1 MYLKEIKAHGFKSF
15 ADKINIELGTGISGI
30 VGPNGSGKS
39 NVVDAVRWVLG
50 EQSVKSLRGDG
61 NMSDVIFSGS
71 KSRNAQNVASV
82 TLVFDNSDRYLNV
95 DYTEVSIQ
103 RRVYKDGTNEY
114 LLNGERC
121 RLKDITDILLDTGI
135 AKESFN
141 IISQGKIEEI
151 ISNKPSERR
160 IIFEEAAGV
169 LKYKKRKEEALRK
182 LERTHDNM
190 NRVDD
195 IIEELKEQVEP
206 LKEQREKALLYK
218 EVKGKLEN
226 TEIALITHDITTLNT
241 SYQLN
246 KAKVDTLNEEILNM
260 GSNSRTSEAEIT
272 KFKVTLDALEQ
283 KWNQVQK
290 DWIEKTTELE
300 RINGQKQILLERKK
314 YEVEDQKLHDAIVQ
328 LKEQEL
334 KLQTDLHALV
344 GEIKLAKK
352 DLEQFQNERENAER
366 QLEQSRSRKQ
376 TLQAQLSDLF
386 KRQTMKV
393 HQIDQLRTSIEHN
406 SSLPYAVKNILD
418 HPKLT
423 GIHHVIGK
431 LFEVEEKYATAIST
445 SLGGASHYLVVDNE
459 NVAKVCINYLKQ
471 NTLGRATFFPIN
483 VIKPKEIDLNVLSSV
498 SHMPGFV
505 AIASTLIK
513 YHPMYDGIM
522 RNLLGNVIVAT
533 DLDHANEIS
542 RKLMGRYKIVTL
554 DGELI
559 HVGGSVTGGKAK
571 KTSNI
576 VSEKYELEKA
586 LKEEEALT
594 NEIETLEN
602 KMNEVDHDLKSKEDK
617 LYLIQKETVTKE
629 ESYRQKQIQQKEVQV
644 KLEQVQ
650 LEKIGTGN
658 ILNQSLSEEEDQILK
673 RYYQVEQEKND
684 LERTLEQV
692 KKEKADVTE
701 QLGEIEFSYKQ
712 ENSILT
718 QKSKELKNL
727 EIELNR
733 ADVKLDT
740 LLASLSENYGMT
752 YEKAIT
758 LYELD
763 SDVESARMKVSRL
776 KAKLKELGEVN
787 LGAIEEYERV
797 SVRYNFLL
805 NQKEDLQKAEDTLLE
820 IIEEMDEVMEKE
832 FVTTFETVR
841 KNFTETFK
849 ELFRGGNADLRL
861 TDEDHILETGVEIV
875 ASPPGKK
882 LTSISLLSGGE
893 KTFTAI
899 SLLFAILKS
908 RPVPFC
914 ILDEVEA
921 ALDEANVDS
930 FGKYIESLKEKT
942 QFILITH
949 KKKTMEYADVLYGI
963 TMQESG
969 VSKLVSVKLEDLDKT
984 V

>member
-393 HQIDQLRTSIEHN
+393 HQIDQ
-406 SSLPYAVKNILD
+406 
-418 HPKLT
+418 
-423 GIHHVIGK
+423 
-431 LFEVEEKYATAIST
+431 
-445 SLGGASHYLVVDNE
+445 
-459 NVAKVCINYLKQ
+459 
-471 NTLGRATFFPIN
+471 
-483 VIKPKEIDLNVLSSV
+483 
-498 SHMPGFV
+498 
-505 AIASTLIK
+505 
-513 YHPMYDGIM
+513 
-522 RNLLGNVIVAT
+522 
-533 DLDHANEIS
+533 
-542 RKLMGRYKIVTL
+542 
-554 DGELI
+554 
-559 HVGGSVTGGKAK
+559 
-571 KTSNI
+571 
-576 VSEKYELEKA
+576 
-586 LKEEEALT
+586 
-594 NEIETLEN
+594 
-602 KMNEVDHDLKSKEDK
+602 
-617 LYLIQKETVTKE
+617 
-629 ESYRQKQIQQKEVQV
+629 
-644 KLEQVQ
+644 
-650 LEKIGTGN
+650 
-658 ILNQSLSEEEDQILK
+658 
-673 RYYQVEQEKND
+673 
-684 LERTLEQV
+684 
-692 KKEKADVTE
+692 
-701 QLGEIEFSYKQ
+701 
-712 ENSILT
+712 
-718 QKSKELKNL
+718 
-727 EIELNR
+727 
-733 ADVKLDT
+733 
-740 LLASLSENYGMT
+740 
-752 YEKAIT
+752 
-758 LYELD
+758 
-763 SDVESARMKVSRL
+763 
-776 KAKLKELGEVN
+776 
-787 LGAIEEYERV
+787 
-797 SVRYNFLL
+797 
-805 NQKEDLQKAEDTLLE
+805 
-820 IIEEMDEVMEKE
+820 
-832 FVTTFETVR
+832 
-841 KNFTETFK
+841 
-849 ELFRGGNADLRL
+849 
-861 TDEDHILETGVEIV
+861 
-875 ASPPGKK
+875 
-882 LTSISLLSGGE
+882 
-893 KTFTAI
+893 
-899 SLLFAILKS
+899 
-908 RPVPFC
+908 
-914 ILDEVEA
+914 
-921 ALDEANVDS
+921 
-930 FGKYIESLKEKT
+930 
-942 QFILITH
+942 
-949 KKKTMEYADVLYGI
+949 
-963 TMQESG
+963 
-969 VSKLVSVKLEDLDKT
+969 
-984 V
+984 